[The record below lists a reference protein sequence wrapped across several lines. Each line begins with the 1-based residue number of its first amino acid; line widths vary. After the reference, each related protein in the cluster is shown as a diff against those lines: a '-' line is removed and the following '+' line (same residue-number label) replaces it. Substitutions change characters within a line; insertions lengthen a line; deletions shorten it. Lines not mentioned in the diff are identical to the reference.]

1 MKKEIKFNADSQL
14 LEKIDAWKSWLS
26 QEKRYSVHTLDAY
39 TRDLS
44 FFINFFE
51 HPTLDF
57 LTRMEIRDFR
67 RYISHRAAKEL
78 QKSSLAR
85 ELSVIKNFFKFLS
98 KKYGIKNQDI
108 WLVSQPRTPKILP
121 KSLEP
126 GDMLDLL
133 EQIFEF
139 SKSDWQGLRDRA
151 VLSLLYGSGLRISE
165 ALSLNFDDIKKDQNT
180 LLIKGKGKKERIV
193 PLMQAS
199 IKAVEQYVQAAPFDF
214 SKDEAL
220 FFGARGDRLS
230 ARIIQRQL
238 QKARTY
244 MGLSDNVTPHAL
256 RHSFATHLLSQG
268 LDLRAIQELL
278 GHESLT
284 TTQRYTNVS
293 LETLQKE
300 YNKAYAQN
308 GK

>member
-1 MKKEIKFNADSQL
+1 MKKEIKFNADSPL
-14 LEKIDAWKSWLS
+14 LEKIDAWKNWLS
-26 QEKRYSVHTLDAY
+26 KEKRYSAHTLDAY

-57 LTRMEIRDFR
+57 LARMEIRDFR

-98 KKYGIKNQDI
+98 KKHGIKNQDI
-108 WLVSQPRTPKILP
+108 LLVSQPKRAKILP

-126 GDMLDLL
+126 SDMLDLL

-165 ALSLNFDDIKKDQNT
+165 ALSLNFGDIKQGQNT

-193 PLMQAS
+193 PLMPAS
-199 IKAVEQYVQAAPFDF
+199 IKAIEQYVQTAPFDF